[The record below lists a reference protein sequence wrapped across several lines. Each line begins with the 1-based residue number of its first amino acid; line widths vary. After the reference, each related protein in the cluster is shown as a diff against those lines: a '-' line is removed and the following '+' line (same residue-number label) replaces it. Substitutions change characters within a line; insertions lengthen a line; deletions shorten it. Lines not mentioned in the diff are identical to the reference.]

1 MDSKKILKEIKET
14 IKQIQLEKNN
24 LCEHMKIQDE
34 NLTIQLKEYFK
45 QTDNVLEKLE
55 LEIGK
60 LKSMLIGSD
69 SEDTQVLNL
78 D

>member
-1 MDSKKILKEIKET
+1 
-14 IKQIQLEKNN
+14 
-24 LCEHMKIQDE
+24 MKIQDE

-69 SEDTQVLNL
+69 SEDTQILNL